1 VETAVAIE
9 GTRFVLLRPGQEYHF
24 IAHVAGTPRSG
35 TYRISVAYRSTMN
48 DEDRATIDAGSS
60 PGFEIR

>member
-24 IAHVAGTPRSG
+24 IAHVAGTPRLG

-48 DEDRATIDAGSS
+48 DEDRATINTGSS